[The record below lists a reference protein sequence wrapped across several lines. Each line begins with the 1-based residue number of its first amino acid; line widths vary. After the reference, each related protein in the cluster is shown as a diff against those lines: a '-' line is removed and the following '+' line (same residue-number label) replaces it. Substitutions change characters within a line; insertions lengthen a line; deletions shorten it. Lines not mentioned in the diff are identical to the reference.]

1 MITSLTLLIL
11 SLVALYIG
19 AGWLVQ
25 GSSALALKA
34 KISPLVVGLTI
45 VAFGTSAPELV
56 VSLNATL
63 SGQGDI
69 AIGNIVGSNIFNIGV
84 ILGVSATICPL
95 QVKKQL
101 LRIDIPVM
109 LAATVL
115 FTILFWNGTLGRTE
129 GLFFLTGIIIYTI
142 FSLFYSRKHGTEG
155 SSQELEEQPKHWAV
169 DTQAIVGGLVVL
181 VFASRLL
188 VDNAVSIAKELG
200 VSEAVIGL
208 TIVAAGT
215 SMPELATSIVAAYK
229 RKTDI
234 AIGNI
239 VGSNFIQ
246 YTDHSRLLRA
256 YTSHRGQKCK
266 LHRPTGHVGHI
277 RPALA
282 AGEKRAKNIPDGRI
296 RLDSLLCDL
305 HVLVTSRHTLTEYSC
320 KNKFQD
326 EQGCQHIHG
335 RAYLLMFAAS

>member
-34 KISPLVVGLTI
+34 KVSPLVIGLTI
-45 VAFGTSAPELV
+45 VAFGTSAPELI

-84 ILGVSATICPL
+84 ILGVSAIICPL

-109 LAATVL
+109 LAATLLLTV
-115 FTILFWNGTLGRTE
+115 LFWNGTLSRIE
-129 GLFFLTGIIIYTI
+129 GFFFLAGIIVYTL
-142 FSLFYSRKHGTEG
+142 FSLFYSRKHGEG
-155 SSQELEEQPKHWAV
+155 PNLELEEQPKHWAV
-169 DTQAIVGGLVVL
+169 DTLAIIGGLAVL
-181 VFASRLL
+181 VCASRLL

-200 VSEAVIGL
+200 MSEAVIGL

-239 VGSNFIQ
+239 VGSSLFNILAIAGSCSLVHPIEAKNVNYIDLLVMLAISVLLLPQ
-246 YTDHSRLLRA
+246 VKSGQKISRAEGFVLILCYVIYIFWLLRDA
-256 YTSHRGQKCK
+256 
-266 LHRPTGHVGHI
+266 I
-277 RPALA
+277 
-282 AGEKRAKNIPDGRI
+282 
-296 RLDSLLCDL
+296 
-305 HVLVTSRHTLTEYSC
+305 
-320 KNKFQD
+320 
-326 EQGCQHIHG
+326 
-335 RAYLLMFAAS
+335 

>member
-101 LRIDIPVM
+101 LRIEIPVM

-169 DTQAIVGGLVVL
+169 DTLAIVGGLVVL

-200 VSEAVIGL
+200 VS
-208 TIVAAGT
+208 VAAGT

-239 VGSNFIQ
+239 VGSNLFNILTIAGSCALIHPIEAKNVNYIDLLVMLGISVLLLPLVKSGQ
-246 YTDHSRLLRA
+246 KISRTEGFVLILFYVIYMFWLLR
-256 YTSHRGQKCK
+256 
-266 LHRPTGHVGHI
+266 
-277 RPALA
+277 
-282 AGEKRAKNIPDGRI
+282 D
-296 RLDSLLCDL
+296 
-305 HVLVTSRHTLTEYSC
+305 TL
-320 KNKFQD
+320 
-326 EQGCQHIHG
+326 
-335 RAYLLMFAAS
+335 

>member
-11 SLVALYIG
+11 SLMALYIG

-34 KISPLVVGLTI
+34 KISPLVIGLTI
-45 VAFGTSAPELV
+45 VAFGTSAPELA
-56 VSLNATL
+56 VSLGATL
-63 SGQGDI
+63 RGQGNI

-101 LRIDIPVM
+101 LRIDIPIM
-109 LAATVL
+109 LAATIL
-115 FTILFWNGTLGRTE
+115 FTILFWNGTLDRKE
-129 GLFFLTGIIIYTI
+129 GLFFLTGIIIYTLL
-142 FSLFYSRKHGTEG
+142 SLLYSRKQEEEPNL
-155 SSQELEEQPKHWAV
+155 ELEEQPKHWAV
-169 DTQAIVGGLVVL
+169 DTLTIIGGLVVL

-215 SMPELATSIVAAYK
+215 SMPELATSVVATYK
-229 RKTDI
+229 HKTDI

-239 VGSNFIQ
+239 VGSNLFNILAIAGSCSLIHPIEAKNVNYIDLLVMLAISILLLPLMKSGQ
-246 YTDHSRLLRA
+246 KISRTEGVALILFYVIYLFWLLRD
-256 YTSHRGQKCK
+256 T
-266 LHRPTGHVGHI
+266 
-277 RPALA
+277 
-282 AGEKRAKNIPDGRI
+282 
-296 RLDSLLCDL
+296 
-305 HVLVTSRHTLTEYSC
+305 
-320 KNKFQD
+320 F
-326 EQGCQHIHG
+326 
-335 RAYLLMFAAS
+335 

>member
-11 SLVALYIG
+11 SLAALYIG

-34 KISPLVVGLTI
+34 KISPLVIGLTI

-63 SGQGDI
+63 DGQGDI

-95 QVKKQL
+95 RVKKQL

-109 LAATVL
+109 LVATIL

-129 GLFFLTGIIIYTI
+129 GLSFLAGIIIYTL
-142 FSLFYSRKHGTEG
+142 FSLFYSRKHGEG
-155 SSQELEEQPKHWAV
+155 PSLELEEQPKHWAI
-169 DTQAIVGGLVVL
+169 DTLAIVGGLVVL

-208 TIVAAGT
+208 TVVAAGT
-215 SMPELATSIVAAYK
+215 SLPELATSIVAAS
-229 RKTDI
+229 RHKTDI

-239 VGSNFIQ
+239 VGSNLFNLLAIAGSCSLIHPIEAKNVNYIDLLAMSAISVLLLPLVKSGQ
-246 YTDHSRLLRA
+246 KISRTEGLVLILLYVIYMFWLLRD
-256 YTSHRGQKCK
+256 T
-266 LHRPTGHVGHI
+266 I
-277 RPALA
+277 
-282 AGEKRAKNIPDGRI
+282 
-296 RLDSLLCDL
+296 
-305 HVLVTSRHTLTEYSC
+305 
-320 KNKFQD
+320 
-326 EQGCQHIHG
+326 
-335 RAYLLMFAAS
+335 

>member
-169 DTQAIVGGLVVL
+169 DTLAIVGGRLGICL
-181 VFASRLL
+181 SIIGGQCRFHRQRAWCERSSYRAYDRRSR
-188 VDNAVSIAKELG
+188 NKY
-200 VSEAVIGL
+200 
-208 TIVAAGT
+208 AGT
-215 SMPELATSIVAAYK
+215 
-229 RKTDI
+229 
-234 AIGNI
+234 GNI
-239 VGSNFIQ
+239 
-246 YTDHSRLLRA
+246 HCCRLQA
-256 YTSHRGQKCK
+256 
-266 LHRPTGHVGHI
+266 
-277 RPALA
+277 
-282 AGEKRAKNIPDGRI
+282 
-296 RLDSLLCDL
+296 
-305 HVLVTSRHTLTEYSC
+305 
-320 KNKFQD
+320 
-326 EQGCQHIHG
+326 
-335 RAYLLMFAAS
+335 

>member
-19 AGWLVQ
+19 AGWLVH

-69 AIGNIVGSNIFNIGV
+69 AIGNHRRFEHIQYWSHIRSFGNHLPAS
-84 ILGVSATICPL
+84 
-95 QVKKQL
+95 VKKQL

-155 SSQELEEQPKHWAV
+155 SSQELEEQPKHWLSIRWPSSGV
-169 DTQAIVGGLVVL
+169 WSSWYLPLDYWWTMPFPSPKSLV
-181 VFASRLL
+181 
-188 VDNAVSIAKELG
+188 
-200 VSEAVIGL
+200 
-208 TIVAAGT
+208 
-215 SMPELATSIVAAYK
+215 
-229 RKTDI
+229 
-234 AIGNI
+234 
-239 VGSNFIQ
+239 
-246 YTDHSRLLRA
+246 
-256 YTSHRGQKCK
+256 
-266 LHRPTGHVGHI
+266 
-277 RPALA
+277 
-282 AGEKRAKNIPDGRI
+282 
-296 RLDSLLCDL
+296 
-305 HVLVTSRHTLTEYSC
+305 
-320 KNKFQD
+320 
-326 EQGCQHIHG
+326 
-335 RAYLLMFAAS
+335 

>member
-11 SLVALYIG
+11 SLMALYIG

-34 KISPLVVGLTI
+34 KISPLVIGLTI
-45 VAFGTSAPELV
+45 VAFGTSAPELA
-56 VSLNATL
+56 VSLGATL
-63 SGQGDI
+63 RGQGDI

-101 LRIDIPVM
+101 LRIDIPIM
-109 LAATVL
+109 LAATIL
-115 FTILFWNGTLGRTE
+115 FTILFWNGTLDRKE
-129 GLFFLTGIIIYTI
+129 GLFFLTGIIIYTLL
-142 FSLFYSRKHGTEG
+142 SLLYSRKQEEEPNL
-155 SSQELEEQPKHWAV
+155 ELEEQPKHWAV
-169 DTQAIVGGLVVL
+169 DTLTIISGLVVL

-215 SMPELATSIVAAYK
+215 SMPELATSVVATYK
-229 RKTDI
+229 HKTDI

-239 VGSNFIQ
+239 VGSNLFNI
-246 YTDHSRLLRA
+246 
-256 YTSHRGQKCK
+256 
-266 LHRPTGHVGHI
+266 
-277 RPALA
+277 LA
-282 AGEKRAKNIPDGRI
+282 IAGSCSLIHPIEAKNINYID
-296 RLDSLLCDL
+296 LLVML
-305 HVLVTSRHTLTEYSC
+305 AISILLLPLMKSGQKISRTEGVALILFYV
-320 KNKFQD
+320 
-326 EQGCQHIHG
+326 I
-335 RAYLLMFAAS
+335 YLFWLLRDTF

>member
-34 KISPLVVGLTI
+34 KVSPLVIGLTI

-109 LAATVL
+109 LAATLLLTV
-115 FTILFWNGTLGRTE
+115 LFWNGTLSRVE
-129 GLFFLTGIIIYTI
+129 GFFFLAGIIVYTL
-142 FSLFYSRKHGTEG
+142 FSLFYSRKHGEG
-155 SSQELEEQPKHWAV
+155 PNLELEEQPKHWAV
-169 DTQAIVGGLVVL
+169 DTLAIIGGLAVL
-181 VFASRLL
+181 VCASRLL

-200 VSEAVIGL
+200 MSEAVIGL

-234 AIGNI
+234 TIGNI
-239 VGSNFIQ
+239 VGSSLFNILAIAGSCSLVHPIEAKNVNYIDLLVMLAISVLLLPLVKSGQ
-246 YTDHSRLLRA
+246 KISRTEGFVLILFYVIYIFWLLRD
-256 YTSHRGQKCK
+256 T
-266 LHRPTGHVGHI
+266 I
-277 RPALA
+277 
-282 AGEKRAKNIPDGRI
+282 
-296 RLDSLLCDL
+296 
-305 HVLVTSRHTLTEYSC
+305 
-320 KNKFQD
+320 
-326 EQGCQHIHG
+326 
-335 RAYLLMFAAS
+335 

>member
-115 FTILFWNGTLGRTE
+115 FTILFWNGTLGRME
-129 GLFFLTGIIIYTI
+129 GLFFLTGIIIYTL
-142 FSLFYSRKHGTEG
+142 FSLLYSRKQEEEPNL
-155 SSQELEEQPKHWAV
+155 ELEEQPKHWAV
-169 DTQAIVGGLVVL
+169 DTLTIIGGLVVL

-215 SMPELATSIVAAYK
+215 SMPELATSVVAAYK
-229 RKTDI
+229 HKTDI

-239 VGSNFIQ
+239 VGSNLFNILAIAGSCSLMHPIEAKNVNYIDLLVMLAISILLLPLMKSGQ
-246 YTDHSRLLRA
+246 KISRTEGAALILIYVIYLFWLLRD
-256 YTSHRGQKCK
+256 T
-266 LHRPTGHVGHI
+266 
-277 RPALA
+277 
-282 AGEKRAKNIPDGRI
+282 
-296 RLDSLLCDL
+296 
-305 HVLVTSRHTLTEYSC
+305 
-320 KNKFQD
+320 F
-326 EQGCQHIHG
+326 
-335 RAYLLMFAAS
+335 

>member
-34 KISPLVVGLTI
+34 KVSPLVIGLTI

-109 LAATVL
+109 LAATLLLTV
-115 FTILFWNGTLGRTE
+115 LFWNGTLSRVE
-129 GLFFLTGIIIYTI
+129 GFFFLAGIIVYTL
-142 FSLFYSRKHGTEG
+142 FSLFYSRKHGEG
-155 SSQELEEQPKHWAV
+155 PNLELEEQPKHWAV
-169 DTQAIVGGLVVL
+169 DTLAIIGGLAVL
-181 VFASRLL
+181 VCASRLL

-200 VSEAVIGL
+200 MSKAVIGL

-229 RKTDI
+229 HKTDI

-239 VGSNFIQ
+239 VGSSLFNILAIAGSCSLVHPIEAKNVNYIDLLVMLAISVLLLPLVKSGQ
-246 YTDHSRLLRA
+246 KISRTEGFVLILFYVIYIFWLLRD
-256 YTSHRGQKCK
+256 T
-266 LHRPTGHVGHI
+266 I
-277 RPALA
+277 
-282 AGEKRAKNIPDGRI
+282 
-296 RLDSLLCDL
+296 
-305 HVLVTSRHTLTEYSC
+305 
-320 KNKFQD
+320 
-326 EQGCQHIHG
+326 
-335 RAYLLMFAAS
+335 

>member
-11 SLVALYIG
+11 SLMALYIG

-34 KISPLVVGLTI
+34 NISPLVIGLTI
-45 VAFGTSAPELV
+45 VAFGTRAPERA
-56 VSLNATL
+56 VSLGATL
-63 SGQGDI
+63 WGQGDI

-101 LRIDIPVM
+101 LRIDIPIM
-109 LAATVL
+109 LAATIL
-115 FTILFWNGTLGRTE
+115 FTILFWNGTLGRME
-129 GLFFLTGIIIYTI
+129 GLFFLTGIIIYTL
-142 FSLFYSRKHGTEG
+142 FSLLYSRKQEEEPNL
-155 SSQELEEQPKHWAV
+155 ELEEQPKHWAV
-169 DTQAIVGGLVVL
+169 DTLTIIGGLVVL

-215 SMPELATSIVAAYK
+215 SMPELATSVVAAYK
-229 RKTDI
+229 HKTDI

-239 VGSNFIQ
+239 VGSNLFNILAIAGSCSLMHPIEAKNVNYIDLLVMLAISILLLPLMKSGQ
-246 YTDHSRLLRA
+246 KISRTEGAALILIYVIYLFWLLRD
-256 YTSHRGQKCK
+256 T
-266 LHRPTGHVGHI
+266 
-277 RPALA
+277 
-282 AGEKRAKNIPDGRI
+282 
-296 RLDSLLCDL
+296 
-305 HVLVTSRHTLTEYSC
+305 
-320 KNKFQD
+320 F
-326 EQGCQHIHG
+326 
-335 RAYLLMFAAS
+335 

>member
-11 SLVALYIG
+11 SLMALYIG

-34 KISPLVVGLTI
+34 KISPLVIGLTI
-45 VAFGTSAPELV
+45 VAFGTSAPELA
-56 VSLNATL
+56 VSLGATL
-63 SGQGDI
+63 RGQGDI

-101 LRIDIPVM
+101 LRIDIPIM
-109 LAATVL
+109 LAATIL
-115 FTILFWNGTLGRTE
+115 FTILFWNGTLDRKE
-129 GLFFLTGIIIYTI
+129 GLFFLTGIIIYTLL
-142 FSLFYSRKHGTEG
+142 SLLYSRKQEEEPNL
-155 SSQELEEQPKHWAV
+155 ELEEQPKHWAV
-169 DTQAIVGGLVVL
+169 DTLTIIGGLVVL

-215 SMPELATSIVAAYK
+215 SMPELATSVVATYK
-229 RKTDI
+229 HKTDI

-239 VGSNFIQ
+239 VGSNLFNILAIAGSCSLIHPIEAKNVNYIDLLVMLAISILLLPLMKSGQ
-246 YTDHSRLLRA
+246 KISRTEGVALILFYVIYLFWLLRD
-256 YTSHRGQKCK
+256 T
-266 LHRPTGHVGHI
+266 
-277 RPALA
+277 
-282 AGEKRAKNIPDGRI
+282 
-296 RLDSLLCDL
+296 
-305 HVLVTSRHTLTEYSC
+305 
-320 KNKFQD
+320 F
-326 EQGCQHIHG
+326 
-335 RAYLLMFAAS
+335 

>member
-11 SLVALYIG
+11 SLMALYIG

-34 KISPLVVGLTI
+34 NISPLVIGLTI
-45 VAFGTSAPELV
+45 VAFGTSAPELA
-56 VSLNATL
+56 VSLGATL
-63 SGQGDI
+63 RGQGDI

-101 LRIDIPVM
+101 LRIDIPIM
-109 LAATVL
+109 LAATIL
-115 FTILFWNGTLGRTE
+115 FTILFWNGTLGRME
-129 GLFFLTGIIIYTI
+129 GLFFLTGIIIYTL
-142 FSLFYSRKHGTEG
+142 FSLLYSRKQEEEPNL
-155 SSQELEEQPKHWAV
+155 ELEEQPKHCAV
-169 DTQAIVGGLVVL
+169 DTLTIIGGLVVL

-215 SMPELATSIVAAYK
+215 SMPELATSVVAAYK
-229 RKTDI
+229 HKTDI

-239 VGSNFIQ
+239 VGSNLFNILAIAGSCSLMHPIEAKNVNYIDLLVMLAISILLLPLMKSGQ
-246 YTDHSRLLRA
+246 KISRTEGAALILIYVIYLFWLLRD
-256 YTSHRGQKCK
+256 T
-266 LHRPTGHVGHI
+266 
-277 RPALA
+277 
-282 AGEKRAKNIPDGRI
+282 
-296 RLDSLLCDL
+296 
-305 HVLVTSRHTLTEYSC
+305 
-320 KNKFQD
+320 F
-326 EQGCQHIHG
+326 
-335 RAYLLMFAAS
+335 

>member
-11 SLVALYIG
+11 SLMALYIG

-34 KISPLVVGLTI
+34 NISPLVIGLTI
-45 VAFGTSAPELV
+45 VAFGTSAPELA
-56 VSLNATL
+56 VSLGDTL
-63 SGQGDI
+63 RGQGDI

-101 LRIDIPVM
+101 LRIDIPIM
-109 LAATVL
+109 LAATIL
-115 FTILFWNGTLGRTE
+115 FTILFWNGTLGRME
-129 GLFFLTGIIIYTI
+129 GLFFLTGIIIYTL
-142 FSLFYSRKHGTEG
+142 FSLLYSRKQEEEPNL
-155 SSQELEEQPKHWAV
+155 ELEEQPKHWAV
-169 DTQAIVGGLVVL
+169 DTLTIIGGLVVL

-215 SMPELATSIVAAYK
+215 SMPELATSVVAAYK
-229 RKTDI
+229 HKTDI

-239 VGSNFIQ
+239 VGSNLFNILAIAGSCSLMHPIEAKNVNYIDLLVMLAISILLLPLMKSGQ
-246 YTDHSRLLRA
+246 KISRTEGAALILIYVIYLFWLLRD
-256 YTSHRGQKCK
+256 T
-266 LHRPTGHVGHI
+266 
-277 RPALA
+277 
-282 AGEKRAKNIPDGRI
+282 
-296 RLDSLLCDL
+296 
-305 HVLVTSRHTLTEYSC
+305 
-320 KNKFQD
+320 F
-326 EQGCQHIHG
+326 
-335 RAYLLMFAAS
+335 

>member
-11 SLVALYIG
+11 SLMALYIG

-34 KISPLVVGLTI
+34 NISPLVIGLTI
-45 VAFGTSAPELV
+45 VAFGTSAPELA
-56 VSLNATL
+56 VSLGATL
-63 SGQGDI
+63 RGQGDI

-101 LRIDIPVM
+101 LRIDIPIM
-109 LAATVL
+109 LAATIL
-115 FTILFWNGTLGRTE
+115 FTILFWNGTLGRME
-129 GLFFLTGIIIYTI
+129 GLFFLTGIIIYTL
-142 FSLFYSRKHGTEG
+142 FSLLYSRKQEEEPNL
-155 SSQELEEQPKHWAV
+155 ELEEQPKHWAV
-169 DTQAIVGGLVVL
+169 DTLTIIGGLVVL

-215 SMPELATSIVAAYK
+215 SMPELATSVVAAYK
-229 RKTDI
+229 HKTDI

-239 VGSNFIQ
+239 VGSNLFNILAIAGSCSLMHPIEAKNVNYIDLLVMLGISVLLLPLVKSGQ
-246 YTDHSRLLRA
+246 KISRTEGFVLILFYVIYMFWLLR
-256 YTSHRGQKCK
+256 
-266 LHRPTGHVGHI
+266 
-277 RPALA
+277 
-282 AGEKRAKNIPDGRI
+282 D
-296 RLDSLLCDL
+296 
-305 HVLVTSRHTLTEYSC
+305 TL
-320 KNKFQD
+320 
-326 EQGCQHIHG
+326 
-335 RAYLLMFAAS
+335 